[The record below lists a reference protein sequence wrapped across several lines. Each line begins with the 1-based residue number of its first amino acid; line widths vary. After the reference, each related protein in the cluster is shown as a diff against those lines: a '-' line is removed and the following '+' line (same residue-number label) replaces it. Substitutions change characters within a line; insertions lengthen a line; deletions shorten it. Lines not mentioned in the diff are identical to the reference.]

1 VIGKT
6 DMLYLFSLLLL
17 SGACALLWSL
27 WQGLHSPLKRSFES
41 LHAWRRWHQD
51 SLAWSRPKA
60 VKHQAGQHA
69 IAESSAADRAERTT
83 IDKAGFGFLNLA
95 QRWRLARDLRVVE
108 KATPELLAFL
118 ARAIRA
124 GHALPTAVIWAGE
137 RFPGPMGEAF
147 SRIRAQ
153 LHGGI
158 PLGDALDD
166 FASRYPLAE
175 LRMLVIGL
183 RIAQDLGGP
192 LPDLLDQLAANS
204 RTRLRLAARVKALS
218 AEARWS
224 GWFLGLLPILLAS
237 GLSIWRPEHM
247 AVLWTDPRG
256 QGLSLAALTLSLGGA
271 LWMRSLVQQ
280 VNRNKN

>member
-1 VIGKT
+1 
-6 DMLYLFSLLLL
+6 MLYLFSLFVLV
-17 SGACALLWSL
+17 GASALLWSL
-27 WQGLHSPLKRSFES
+27 WQGLRSPMKRSVESFQAWRQWHQES
-41 LHAWRRWHQD
+41 LT
-51 SLAWSRPKA
+51 WSRPLA
-60 VKHQAGQHA
+60 VKNPDGRLAAAMPLAAGP
-69 IAESSAADRAERTT
+69 AALTT
-83 IDKAGFGFLNLA
+83 RQTLRFGFLNITD
-95 QRWRLARDLRVVE
+95 RWRLSRELRAIE

-124 GHALPTAVIWAGE
+124 GHSLPTAVIWAGE

-158 PLGDALDD
+158 ALGDALDD
-166 FASRYPLAE
+166 FAIRYPLAE
-175 LRMLVIGL
+175 LRIFVIGL

-204 RTRLRLAARVKALS
+204 RARLRLGARVKALS

-224 GWFLGLLPILLAS
+224 GWFLGLLPVLLAT

-256 QGLSLAALTLSLGGA
+256 QGLSLAAVTLSLCGV

-280 VNRNKN
+280 VDRNKH